1 MNKLMLVIPALA
13 MLVMALGL
21 VQASYTVT
29 VNAQVA
35 PYLQVTPNYN
45 AVNFG
50 TLNPGTTDNP
60 APNQNQGIYNYS
72 VVTNQNYKVGVYGND
87 FSDGQ
92 GHTLSIT
99 NLKIDAHQDLTQVS
113 LSNAIQVNTFET
125 TLAHIYGPGSQNLYF
140 GYWLTVPFNTYP
152 GQYSTTV
159 YIDITNV

>member
-29 VNAQVA
+29 VNAAVA

-60 APNQNQGIYNYS
+60 APGQEQGIYNYT
-72 VVTNQNYKVGVYGND
+72 VNTNCYYNVFVNGTD
-87 FSDGQ
+87 FSGP
-92 GHTLSIT
+92 GPLTIN
-99 NLKIDAHQDLTQVS
+99 NLKFLATDIIGSNFDAQYAKALSTSPKLVGRFAPSVS
-113 LSNAIQVNTFET
+113 
-125 TLAHIYGPGSQNLYF
+125 TLYH
-140 GYWLTVPFNTYP
+140 GYWLTIPSNTQP

-159 YIDITNV
+159 YIDIQNT